1 MTEWPSDSY
10 RIFISY
16 AREDGIDT
24 ALRLRNDLTAAGHD
38 TWLDLA
44 EIAAGA
50 SWARD
55 IEEAIEGCDI
65 ALILL
70 SHGSYVS
77 DICRGEQLR
86 ALRKGKRVIPILI
99 QPDADRPLHLEH
111 LNYVDFSHSS
121 LYDQR
126 FADLL
131 NYIVTGQNPPPPL
144 PMLDDPGGMETAR
157 MPPVAAPAMPMER
170 KRDARAFRRYLADL
184 RDEPWLG
191 ERHWWTYFLFYYS
204 DVQDIAAVLEKGA
217 ITPPPR
223 SKRRPDLWDHSV
235 RLNFRPRT
243 PDLWG
248 GEGIRPKAT
257 RPAAHVPVPVYL
269 LFDLESVITLPEA
282 RFSDGDVTQT
292 RRTSKSATA
301 FRDMPFDL
309 IYHDSWLRQEERD
322 EILRARRAQVILP
335 QALPLNS
342 LGHIICRS
350 AGERET
356 LLNLLSHHAHLRWQQ
371 KAAVR
376 PEYNLFNNKW
386 VYVQSAMLSPEG
398 VYIAFNPCEGG
409 SPEECEPFDIRA
421 EVESAAQQA
430 QTIELPDV
438 SPGDNLA
445 LDLTDLKLSGGY
457 RLRLYLDN
465 ALAYVGSYS
474 G

>member
-1 MTEWPSDSY
+1 MTNWPPESF

-16 AREDGIDT
+16 ARDDAMDI
-24 ALRLRNDLTAAGHD
+24 ALKLRNDLSAAGHD

-55 IEEAIEGCDI
+55 IEEAIEGCDVT
-65 ALILL
+65 LTLL
-70 SHGSYVS
+70 THGAYAS

-86 ALRKGKRVIPILI
+86 ALRKQKRVIPILI
-99 QPDADRPLHLEH
+99 HQDADRPLHLEH
-111 LNYVDFSHSS
+111 LNYVDFSPAG
-121 LYDQR
+121 LYEQR
-126 FADLL
+126 FTDLL
-131 NYIVTGQNPPPPL
+131 VYITTGQNPPPAAPAL
-144 PMLDDPGGMETAR
+144 DMLDDPGSMETAP
-157 MPPVAAPAMPMER
+157 MPPMLSPAVTMEQ

-191 ERHWWTYFLFYYS
+191 ERHWWTYFLFYYA
-204 DVQDIAAVLEKGA
+204 DVQTVAQILEQGA

-248 GEGIRPKAT
+248 CEGIRPKAT
-257 RPAAHVPVPVYL
+257 RPSTHVPVPVYL
-269 LFDLESVITLPEA
+269 LFDLESVLTLPEA

-309 IYHDSWLRQEERD
+309 IYHDSWLRPEERD

-335 QALPLNS
+335 EALPLDN

-350 AGERET
+350 PAERDT
-356 LLNLLSHHAHLRWQQ
+356 LLALLGDARRWQQ
-371 KAAVR
+371 KVTVR
-376 PEYNLFNNKW
+376 PEYNLFNGKW
-386 VYVQSAMLSPEG
+386 VYVNTAALSPEG
-398 VYIAFNPCEGG
+398 AYFAFNICANG
-409 SPEECEPFDIRA
+409 SAEDCGPFAVRA
-421 EVESAAQQA
+421 EIMTASGEEHAVD
-430 QTIELPDV
+430 LPDMTL
-438 SPGDNLA
+438 GDDLA
-445 LDLTDLKLSGGY
+445 LDLTELPLNEGY
-457 RLRLYLDN
+457 QIRLYLDD
-465 ALAYVGSYS
+465 ALAYAGACW
-474 G
+474 